1 MKGFFETIVENK
13 IKCINEI
20 AKAQKLKDAQYKNKN
35 KMKKEELQK
44 KKKEELIEIIENEQN
59 TIEVYKKILKE
70 REQICKNLDE
80 TNNSLRIDCQK
91 LEKDKQF
98 LMNQLENLTEA
109 IVNDSEKQKI
119 EKNS

>member
-1 MKGFFETIVENK
+1 
-13 IKCINEI
+13 
-20 AKAQKLKDAQYKNKN
+20 
-35 KMKKEELQK
+35 MKKEELQK